1 MKFFHQLIVPH
12 PVTKS
17 RDSELINCSAY
28 LHAFWVETVY
38 KIFYGFS
45 VAALYVMYLSN
56 VFFATTLL
64 TKVLQ
69 EYTSEILKVVDRPLW
84 QPIEPN
90 SSRSGESLGEHKTPS
105 RHWPL
110 LDLSRS
116 GKREHVVVRVG
127 RTIVKF

>member
-1 MKFFHQLIVPH
+1 MKFFHQLIVPY
-12 PVTKS
+12 TMTET
-17 RDSELINCSAY
+17 RYSELIYCSTY
-28 LHAFWVETVY
+28 LHTFPVETVY
-38 KIFYGFS
+38 KIFYGLS
-45 VAALYVMYLSN
+45 VAALDVVYLSN
-56 VFFATTLL
+56 IFFAATLL

-69 EYTSEILKVVDRPLW
+69 EYTSEVLEVIDRPLW

-116 GKREHVVVRVG
+116 GKREHVVIRVG